1 MGCTAGT
8 RAVTSGQ
15 LVENKA
21 SKLKQGNQAG
31 VEMVQSMGVWAL
43 R

>member
-8 RAVTSGQ
+8 RAVTGEQ

-21 SKLKQGNQAG
+21 SKLKQENQAG
-31 VEMVQSMGVWAL
+31 AAMVQSMGVWAL